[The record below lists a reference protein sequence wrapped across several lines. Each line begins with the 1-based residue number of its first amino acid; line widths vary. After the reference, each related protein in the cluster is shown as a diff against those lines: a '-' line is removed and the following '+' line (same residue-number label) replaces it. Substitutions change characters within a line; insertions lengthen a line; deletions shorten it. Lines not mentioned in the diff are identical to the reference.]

1 MKQSEQMS
9 IPYRNITTISGSLYC
24 LVQPNTDI
32 LKNRWEEKNVLF
44 CTYTTL
50 GVPMKCTDL
59 TEWLLPTV
67 QSLSYQN
74 QENPNSYE
82 LGRRLNH
89 CPNCPAQK
97 ASGSKRAANTSPVIF
112 AGKWQEA
119 SLHIFPA
126 FNQVYRKGKLT
137 HKYKTSSSC
146 SPTESSTLIYKVQNS
161 IVNHLYKEPIK
172 KRSTF

>member
-44 CTYTTL
+44 CTHITL

-67 QSLSYQN
+67 PSLSYQN
-74 QENPNSYE
+74 QENPNNYE

-89 CPNCPAQK
+89 CPSCRAQK
-97 ASGSKRAANTSPVIF
+97 AEWKQSAANTCPVIF
-112 AGKWQEA
+112 TGKWQVI
-119 SLHIFPA
+119 SFHIFPA
-126 FNQVYRKGKLT
+126 FKQVHRTGKLI
-137 HKYKTSSSC
+137 HKYKSSSSC

-161 IVNHLYKEPIK
+161 TVKHLYKEPIK
-172 KRSTF
+172 KKPAF